1 MQAYVKKM
9 ELQIGDLETEL
20 ESLNG
25 KERNAM
31 QKQIQKLKKDEN
43 FVVYSEKLAAGVVEP
58 TLAAKVAAK
67 AKAPAAAVVKITKVT
82 KNKKEEP
89 KAEKKEE
96 EPKEEPKEDFPALSK
111 LADHLPA
118 ADHSSKTAADV
129 KAAVTAALAAKGSFA
144 YAEAGTIAQGMKMPV
159 ADVAAIV
166 KEALADKSPN
176 AVRVASGF
184 AWCTPVLA
192 PLFGDIVEKATG
204 KITEGDEAISAVL
217 AGMGPVAALAYA
229 VPVIVTRVAD
239 KKWKNQVHA
248 LALVPKVLERLYEN
262 QEALGRG
269 IPQIIPGLVEAV
281 KQARAELKTAGAKAL
296 ETITGHI
303 TNPEITALAPDLL
316 KAICEPSKSEYTEK
330 AMKNMAGTTFMNM
343 VDAQSLALL
352 YPILTRAFRERSI
365 EARRVASQVLT
376 AVTQL
381 VLDDVLLEPY
391 FDTLVPLLQD
401 CAVDPT
407 YEVSR
412 EAGKALANICK
423 ISWAR
428 PRVLPWIIKTIG
440 SKTEADRAGAGY
452 CLAFSIGIDHHL
464 PVDIPALLTSEDPF
478 IRDGALRV
486 CEFLPVTM
494 TTFHTV
500 YPKLMPLV
508 LQLHSDGTDL
518 VNETAARVSAE
529 IVKLVCPDRPALVL
543 SAFTPQQ
550 MVCENSEGRLKTVET
565 FNVLCDE
572 LFDNKLPGGDLL
584 ASTILPQKQKEI
596 VASFLYMLRSDPER
610 AVARM
615 CAQIWHKCIA
625 NGPKTSEVVLP
636 YAQRHLAVLRHSG
649 ATAAT
654 VAHLISELG
663 VDEAWVPPPD
673 KPKIVVA
680 DSEVS
685 ESTMA
690 PEDEAVDIGAVVNK
704 ATSDPFLQKLALEA
718 HKAGVR
724 QGAFK
729 SEMGAW
735 ADKKELSPVCALL
748 HNEDAGHAAANELLR
763 VENLLLMYGGGAE
776 PLLKDTT
783 LRLEKGKVYGVVGR
797 NGCGKTTLMKMLH
810 SKSIAAVPKHLR
822 FAMVSDQKSLK
833 GADVLSC
840 IEYCMQE
847 TLSDEAVAI
856 EALTENGFDQ
866 VMMEKRVNDLSG
878 GWKMRLLLT
887 NAMMFETD
895 VLLLDEPT
903 NHLDVNAIAWLERY
917 VQGVV
922 KKRNQTI
929 MVISHEPKFLNE
941 VCTHIMQYTAEKK
954 LKFHEGNFEAF
965 MKNAGDVFTAA
976 GMEELLGVAPPTDFN
991 PPKRSASRLSMPSVG
1006 SMASIASMQSTDPL
1020 ESEEGDG
1027 SVTPE
1032 GSDDASVVEGPRT
1045 KVKLSFPVP
1054 GKLTGILSVT
1064 KPIMEMSNVWFGYN
1078 WAPGMPYTLTGVS
1091 GKLTLN
1097 SRVALVGPNGAGKS
1111 TFMNLLCGELTPC
1124 TDEGGG
1130 LGTVYQH
1137 QNLRLAYVN
1146 QQHVTHLGHFL
1157 SSTPLTYIQ
1166 YRYRFGEYDEL
1177 YQKRLM
1183 EPQNEEQE
1191 KLWNELATK
1200 YGKYGKR
1207 VSKCI
1212 GRQVRGKELYYE
1224 VEWQGLDDAKQNT
1237 YEPLSKLKMMGA
1249 EGQAKAYD
1257 CRLAAQQQGNARP
1270 ITRRE
1275 ISKHLALFGMDE
1287 ELACNRPISGLSA
1300 GQKSKLTLAAAF
1312 WTKPHLIALDE
1323 PTNYIDQETL
1333 DALTKAIQLF
1343 KGGVVVISHAEDFV
1357 RKISKEIWHVNGGK
1371 CRVEKL

>member
-1 MQAYVKKM
+1 MPTLEEMQAYVSKM
-9 ELQIGDLETEL
+9 ELQIGDSELEL

-31 QKQIQKLKKDEN
+31 QKQIQKLKKDE
-43 FVVYSEKLAAGVVEP
+43 KLVEYTAKIAAG
-58 TLAAKVAAK
+58 AAPE
-67 AKAPAAAVVKITKVT
+67 KAPAAKAAATVKITKPATATVKITKVT
-82 KNKKEEP
+82 KNKKEEEFPALSKTEEKAEEP
-89 KAEKKEE
+89 KAEEKKEE
-96 EPKEEPKEDFPALSK
+96 FPALSK
-111 LADHLPA
+111 LQDHLSAPTMQY
-118 ADHSSKTAADV
+118 SGKTAADV
-129 KAAVTAALAAKGSFA
+129 KAAVASALAAKGSFA
-144 YAEAGTIAQGMKMPV
+144 YAEAGEMAKGIQMPMAEV
-159 ADVAAIV
+159 SAIV
-166 KEALADKSPN
+166 KEMLAGSSAN

-192 PLFGDIVEKATG
+192 PLFGDIVEKAGG
-204 KITEGDEAISAVL
+204 KITEGEEAVSAVL

-229 VPVIVTRVAD
+229 VPVLVARVSD
-239 KKWKNQVHA
+239 KKWKVQVHA
-248 LALVPKVLERLYEN
+248 LGLVPKVLDRLYEN

-281 KQARAELKTAGAKAL
+281 KQARAELKTTGAKAL
-296 ETITGHI
+296 ETITAHI

-316 KAICEPSKSEYTEK
+316 KAVCEPSKSEYTEK

-376 AVTQL
+376 AVCQL

-391 FDTLVPLLQD
+391 IDSLLPLLQD

-428 PRVLPWIIKTIG
+428 PRVLPWILKTLG
-440 SKTEADRAGAGY
+440 SKIEADRAGAGY

-464 PVDIPALLTSEDPF
+464 PVDIVSLLSAEDPCL
-478 IRDGALRV
+478 RDGALRV

-500 YPKLMPLV
+500 YPKLMPKI
-508 LQLHSDGTDL
+508 LQLHSDGTDY

-529 IVKLVCPDRPALVL
+529 IVKLVCPDRPALIL
-543 SAFTPQQ
+543 SMFTPAQ
-550 MVCENSEGRLKTVET
+550 MVCANSEARLKTLET

-572 LFDNKLPGGDLL
+572 LFDNKLPGTDLL
-584 ASTILPQKQKEI
+584 GSTILPPKQKEI
-596 VASFLYMLRSDPER
+596 VASYLYLLRSDPER

-615 CAQIWHKCIA
+615 SAQIWHKCIA
-625 NGPKTSEVVLP
+625 NGPKTSEVCLP
-636 YAQRHLAVLRHSG
+636 HAQRHLAVLRHSG
-649 ATAAT
+649 AAAAT

-663 VDEAWVPPPD
+663 VDEAWVAPPD
-673 KPKIVVA
+673 APKVVVA

-690 PEDEAVDIGAVVNK
+690 PEDEAVDIAAIVSK
-704 ATSDPFLQKLALEA
+704 ATSDSFVQKLALEA

-729 SEMGAW
+729 AELGTW
-735 ADKKELSPVCALL
+735 TDEKDLSPVCALL
-748 HNEDAGHAAANELLR
+748 HSEDAGHATGNELLR

-810 SKSIAAVPKHLR
+810 SKSIASVPKHLR

-833 GADVLSC
+833 GADVLSGV
-840 IEYCMQE
+840 EYCMQE
-847 TLSDEAVAI
+847 TGADEAVAV
-856 EALTENGFDQ
+856 EALAENGFDQ

-903 NHLDVNAIAWLERY
+903 NHLDVNAIAWLEQY
-917 VQGVV
+917 VHGVR

-941 VCTHIMQYTAEKK
+941 VCSHIMQYTADKK

-965 MKNAGDVFTAA
+965 MRNAGDVFTAS
-976 GMEELLGVAPPTDFN
+976 GMEEMLGVAPPADFN
-991 PPKRSASRLSMPSVG
+991 PPKRSGSRLSMGMPSVG
-1006 SMASIASMQSTDPL
+1006 SMASMASVNSTEPMG
-1020 ESEEGDG
+1020 SEDADG
-1027 SVTPE
+1027 NDTPE
-1032 GSDDASVVEGPRT
+1032 PASSEDGFVEGPRT

-1054 GKLTGILSVT
+1054 GKLVGVLSGN

-1078 WAPGMPYTLTGVS
+1078 WAPGQKYTLTGVS
-1091 GKLTLN
+1091 GKLSLS

-1124 TDEGGG
+1124 EDEKGGM
-1130 LGTVYQH
+1130 GTVYQH

-1157 SSTPLTYIQ
+1157 SSTPLTYLQ

-1183 EPQNEEQE
+1183 EPQNEDQE
-1191 KLWNELATK
+1191 KLWNELAAK

-1207 VSKCI
+1207 VAKCI

-1257 CRLAAQQQGNARP
+1257 CRLAAMQQGNARP
-1270 ITRRE
+1270 ITRDR
-1275 ISKHLALFGMDE
+1275 
-1287 ELACNRPISGLSA
+1287 
-1300 GQKSKLTLAAAF
+1300 KS
-1312 WTKPHLIALDE
+1312 
-1323 PTNYIDQETL
+1323 
-1333 DALTKAIQLF
+1333 
-1343 KGGVVVISHAEDFV
+1343 VV
-1357 RKISKEIWHVNGGK
+1357 
-1371 CRVEKL
+1371 